1 MSRQRP
7 NKEAT
12 RDVSDYA
19 MSWDRSD
26 AAINAVSGFQR
37 ISHEA
42 NFVIYQQPSP
52 FSEQGHD

>member
-12 RDVSDYA
+12 RNAPDYA
-19 MSWDRSD
+19 MSWDRSE
-26 AAINAVSGFQR
+26 AAINAGLGFQR